1 MLKGRPMKKKALG
14 ALAAVIVGLTII
26 FVVVRATM
34 APSQTSA
41 ANQVEAGLRQAVAQ
55 IRPTLPRKMDDSTT
69 LVDVSSNGM
78 VLTYFYRFDSANY
91 ELQPNF
97 MQTAQKTTTGL
108 VCKAEDM
115 RSAMK
120 VGAAYEYRYSDAN
133 AKILGGFV
141 VTAAD
146 CR

>member
-1 MLKGRPMKKKALG
+1 VLKERPMKNTLG
-14 ALAAVIVGLTII
+14 ALAAVVVGLTII
-26 FVVVRATM
+26 FVVVRTAR
-34 APSQTSA
+34 APSQTNGSG
-41 ANQVEAGLRQAVAQ
+41 QVEAGLRQAVAQ

-91 ELQPNF
+91 ELLPNF
-97 MQTAQKTTTGL
+97 MQIAQKATTGL

-115 RSAMK
+115 RGAMK
-120 VGAAYEYRYSDAN
+120 VGAVYEYKYSDAN
-133 AKILGGFV
+133 ARILGGFV
-141 VTAAD
+141 VSAAD

>member
-1 MLKGRPMKKKALG
+1 MKKALG
-14 ALAAVIVGLTII
+14 ALAAVVVGLTIV
-26 FVVVRATM
+26 FVVARSAM
-34 APSQTSA
+34 APSQTNVA
-41 ANQVEAGLRQAVAQ
+41 GQVEAGLRQAVAQ

-78 VLTYFYRFDSANY
+78 VLTYFYKFDSANY
-91 ELQPNF
+91 ELLPNF
-97 MQTAQKTTTGL
+97 MQIAQKATTGL

-120 VGAAYEYRYSDAN
+120 VGAVYEYKYSDAN

-141 VTAAD
+141 VSAAD